1 MKLSRPWPS
10 KYKVNGRSPYGWRE
24 KHPITGK
31 RTFHHGIDVAMPVG
45 TKLVAPADG
54 TVAHKGSGASGGYT
68 LIIEH
73 AKDLFTVYYH
83 LAKPSHLKV
92 GAKVKRGD
100 HIADS
105 GNTGASTGPHLHFET
120 RKSRKFGDTFDPM
133 TVLGDSTPSKP
144 VSAPTAPSKL
154 AVDGVMGK
162 NTWSALQGHLA
173 SLGHYKGAV
182 DGRPG
187 PQTYRAIQSWLN
199 EVA

>member
-1 MKLSRPWPS
+1 MRLSNPWPA
-10 KYKVNGRSPYGWRE
+10 KYKVNAASPYGMRR
-24 KHPITGK
+24 HPITGGMK
-31 RTFHHGIDVAMPVG
+31 MHHGVDVAMPVG

-54 TVAHKGSGASGGYT
+54 IVAHKGSGSSGGYT

-92 GAKVKRGD
+92 GEKVKTGD
-100 HIADS
+100 YIADS

-133 TVLGDSTPSKP
+133 TVLGESTSSKP

-154 AVDGVMGK
+154 VVDGVMGK
-162 NTWSALQGHLA
+162 NTWTALQRHLA
-173 SLGHYKGAV
+173 SLGHYKGRI
-182 DGRPG
+182 DGQPG
-187 PQTYRAIQSWLN
+187 PQTYRAMQAWLN